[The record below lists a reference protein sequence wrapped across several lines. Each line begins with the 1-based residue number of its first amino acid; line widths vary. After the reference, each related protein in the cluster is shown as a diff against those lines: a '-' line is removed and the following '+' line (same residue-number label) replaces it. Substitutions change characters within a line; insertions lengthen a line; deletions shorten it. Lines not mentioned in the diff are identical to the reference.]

1 MVTETY
7 PAATEASLAGDGV
20 GSGRA
25 ARSHRQ
31 NERRHR
37 MKTTKVHRP
46 VILITAAALVLGL
59 GAVGAA
65 AAWGNRSDRSTGVS
79 AAASRTGSATVEP
92 IVAHPSGSASPA
104 PSRPSPSVKPSP
116 DPTRLA
122 DGVYPTYVRGVE
134 VQGSTITVDVLQTF
148 FGADAHRAATEDGV
162 DWGDVRYDPEIG
174 RAHV

>member
-59 GAVGAA
+59 GAVGAV
-65 AAWGNRSDRSTGVS
+65 AAWGNRSDGSTGAS
-79 AAASRTGSATVEP
+79 AAASLSVGTKVEP
-92 IVAHPSGSASPA
+92 IVVHPTRPASPVT
-104 PSRPSPSVKPSP
+104 SEPSPAESPSA
-116 DPTRLA
+116 DPNLLA
-122 DGVYPTYVRGVE
+122 DGVYPTYVR
-134 VQGSTITVDVLQTF
+134 
-148 FGADAHRAATEDGV
+148 
-162 DWGDVRYDPEIG
+162 
-174 RAHV
+174 